1 MPKIS
6 VITPTHNGAPY
17 LRQAL
22 DSVLGQSFADF
33 EHIIV
38 DDGSTDETPRIIEEY
53 ARRDARIRT
62 VWREKASGGPTVPK
76 NIALSLA
83 NSPYVCF
90 LDQDDYFHPEKF
102 RILNDGLDAHPQWVA
117 AFHDLQLV
125 EEDGTPH
132 RGTYLSNA
140 EFLNEARSFLRAT
153 GRDEWHD
160 CGDDFYVFMSLNYA
174 AIHTDS
180 VMLARD
186 RLLSDPV
193 SFRAQF
199 RGSDDT
205 DLWLRV
211 GAQGSL
217 GYFNRSLAYY
227 RQHGSNLSKNS
238 LAMTRNAVELH
249 EANYLLARHKL
260 SAEDCSRYRRK
271 IASYQT
277 TVGYLLNQAGRYRE
291 ARAFLVDAVRNGALL
306 QAGRCLVSS
315 TIKDYL
321 PRASSS
327 RGQS

>member
-6 VITPTHNGAPY
+6 VITPTHNGAQY

-22 DSVLGQSFADF
+22 DSVLGQSFQDF

-62 VWREKASGGPTVPK
+62 VWREKASGGPTIPK

-83 NSPYVCF
+83 SGPYVCF
-90 LDQDDYFHPEKF
+90 LDQDDYYHPDKF
-102 RILNDGLDAHPQWVA
+102 RILNDGLDAHPNWVA

-132 RGTYLSNA
+132 EGTYLSNA
-140 EFLNEARSFLRAT
+140 DFLARSSGFLRPT
-153 GRDEWHD
+153 GADDWHD
-160 CGDDFYVFMSLNYA
+160 CGDAFYVFMSLNYA

-180 VMLARD
+180 VMLARE
-186 RLLSDPV
+186 RLLNDPV
-193 SFRAQF
+193 SFRAQY

-211 GAQGSL
+211 GAQGSM

-227 RQHGSNLSKNS
+227 RQHGSNLSKNL

-260 SAEDCSRYRRK
+260 SEEERARYRRK
-271 IASYQT
+271 IASYQN
-277 TVGYLLNQAGRYRE
+277 TVAYLLNKAGEYKE
-291 ARAFLVDAVRNGALL
+291 ARALLADAARNGEPL
-306 QAGRCLVSS
+306 QAGRGLLSS
-315 TIKDYL
+315 FIREYL
-321 PRASSS
+321 PGYAGRRIES
-327 RGQS
+327 